1 MKKFK
6 GLMISTAVLLCTATA
21 GAVQANAGI
30 GIWGDSYGTFC
41 SGDINMDEECTVAD
55 AVLMQ
60 KYLLGSLSQG
70 EKFIAE
76 NIDIMNTADLNLD
89 GKIDV
94 FDFII
99 MRDCLINPDNQN
111 EISWRVDSFATAKK
125 EACETVGKEYIFTSA
140 EQTDEYFRNFA
151 YEDCSC
157 IGKYTDDFFQD
168 NVLLMKPVFED
179 SVGNFYSINKI
190 FYDGNTMNIDYTYN
204 YFGEISEELD
214 VPVLLLV
221 TVPKSRYHAEE
232 ISWNSKKR
240 SWDFIDDILKPEIS
254 EYNTF
259 EFTSPD
265 GKQTIFVNQSARKY
279 KYEDSV
285 TEIEFYRNFDHYE
298 TLEELEII
306 GTDTVYVPFSDEDNF
321 TVEWKDSSVVFTFTA
336 DKEYVFEFDYVNTDV
351 ITQTI
356 TKEISNM
363 EKPEIYSV
371 DLTADCSGRL
381 EYKSEIRDMYRI
393 DVMTSGTV
401 GLVGTPI
408 KFTLDEDVSDA
419 SAVMHYNE
427 DELRWVDENNL
438 ALLSYDKVYQS
449 YYRCNDAV
457 IDTENNTIT
466 FGVEDNRI
474 YVLVD
479 DIEWTNYWGK
489 DRTEYRKEVNVLS
502 YVSDWERGYNTG
514 DIMNLCDKEWAMAN
528 APDFRV
534 STPEQLASVVWYV
547 NASGFKCSIT
557 LENDID
563 LNGYNWVPMG
573 YEATGVG
580 NKFNGTVDG
589 NGYVIKNMNINSNYY
604 NTGFIGIGGSDIRNI
619 TFENANIT
627 GGICTGIVCGSTYAD
642 FTNVNVSG
650 NVTSN
655 GRNTG
660 AIAGYAPHS
669 KFTDCTHAI

>member
-6 GLMISTAVLLCTATA
+6 GLMITAAVSLCMAAA

-41 SGDINMDEECTVAD
+41 SGDINMDGECTVAD
-55 AVLMQ
+55 AVMMQ
-60 KYLLGSLSQG
+60 NYLLGSLSQG
-70 EKFIAE
+70 EKFILA
-76 NIDIMNTADLNLD
+76 NIDIMSTADLNLD
-89 GKIDV
+89 GEIDV

-111 EISWRVDSFATAKK
+111 DISWCVDSFGTAKK
-125 EACETVGKEYIFTSA
+125 DACEMVGKEYIFTSA
-140 EQTDEYFRNFA
+140 EQTDEYFSNFA
-151 YEDCSC
+151 YEDCPY

-168 NVLLMKPVFED
+168 NVLLMKPVLNGD
-179 SVGNFYSINKI
+179 GDFYNITKI
-190 FYDGNTMNIDYTYN
+190 FYDGDTMNIDYTYN
-204 YFGEISEELD
+204 YYGEIKEGSSI
-214 VPVLLLV
+214 LLLWV

-232 ISWNSKKR
+232 ISWNSKKTD
-240 SWDFIDDILKPEIS
+240 WKPLFDFIGETEIN
-254 EYNTF
+254 EYDTF

-265 GKQTIFVNQSARKY
+265 GKQTIFVDQSVEKY
-279 KYEDSV
+279 KYRDGV

-298 TLEELEII
+298 TLEELKITS
-306 GTDTVYVPFSDEDNF
+306 TDTVYMPFSDEDNF

-336 DKEYVFEFDYVNTDV
+336 DKEYSFEFDYVNTDV

-356 TKEISNM
+356 TKEISDR

-371 DLTADCSGRL
+371 DLTADCLGRL

-427 DELRWVDENNL
+427 DEFRWVDENNL
-438 ALLSYDKVYQS
+438 DLLGYDKVYQR
-449 YYRCNDAV
+449 YYRCDDAV

-466 FGVEDNRI
+466 FGVEDNII

-479 DIEWTNYWGK
+479 NIEWTNYWGK
-489 DRTEYRKEVNVLS
+489 DRTEYKKEVNVLS

-514 DIMNLCDKEWAMAN
+514 DIMNLCDKKWAIAN
-528 APDFRV
+528 APDFRI

-547 NASGFKCSIT
+547 NASGFECSVT

-563 LNGYNWVPMG
+563 LDGYEWIPMG
-573 YEATGVG
+573 YQPMSFVG
-580 NKFNGTVDG
+580 NKFRGTVDG
-589 NGYVIKNMNINSNYY
+589 NGYTIKNMSINGRGYY
-604 NTGFIGIGGSDIRNI
+604 YSGFIGIGGSEIRNI
-619 TFENANIT
+619 TFENAIVD
-627 GGICTGIVCGSTYAD
+627 GGIRKDIVCGSKSAEL
-642 FTNVNVSG
+642 TNVTV
-650 NVTSN
+650 
-655 GRNTG
+655 
-660 AIAGYAPHS
+660 
-669 KFTDCTHAI
+669 K

>member
-6 GLMISTAVLLCTATA
+6 GLMITAAVSLCTAA
-21 GAVQANAGI
+21 AVSVQANAWDNLFFI
-30 GIWGDSYGTFC
+30 NYEGTFC
-41 SGDINMDEECTVAD
+41 SGDINGDDDFSIAD

-60 KYLLGSLSQG
+60 QYMLGSFSQD
-70 EKFIAE
+70 EKFIVA
-76 NIDIMNTADLNLD
+76 NTDIMSTADLNLD
-89 GKIDV
+89 GEIDV

-99 MRDCLINPDNQN
+99 MRDYLVNPDEIHD
-111 EISWRVDSFATAKK
+111 EISWCVDTVNETDGFYKTTANN
-125 EACETVGKEYIFTSA
+125 YIITSSTQLA
-140 EQTDEYFRNFA
+140 EYFDSISYSDYTA
-151 YEDCSC
+151 YTE
-157 IGKYTDDFFQD
+157 KYNDIYFQD
-168 NVLLMKPVFED
+168 NVLLMKPVSQNHCE
-179 SVGNFYSINKI
+179 SVMYNISKI
-190 FYDGNTMNIDYTYN
+190 YYDGNTLNIDYTDN
-204 YFGEISEELD
+204 YDTFHECEQIET
-214 VPVLLLV
+214 PLLLQV
-221 TVPKSRYHAEE
+221 TVPKSRYHAEKV
-232 ISWNSKKR
+232 SWNSKKR
-240 SWDFIDDILKPEIS
+240 SWDFMYELFMPEIN
-254 EYNTF
+254 ENNVF

-265 GKQTIFVNQSARKY
+265 GEQTVFVKQNARKY
-279 KYEDSV
+279 KYRDGV

-298 TLEELEII
+298 TLEELEIT
-306 GTDTVYVPFSDEDNF
+306 GTDTVYMPFSDEDNF

-336 DKEYVFEFDYVNTDV
+336 NKEYSFEFDYVDTSV
-351 ITQTI
+351 RTQTI
-356 TKEISNM
+356 TKEISNR

-419 SAVMHYNE
+419 SAVMYYNE

-438 ALLSYDKVYQS
+438 ALLSYDKVFQR

-466 FGVEDNRI
+466 FGVEDSRI

-479 DIEWTNYWGK
+479 NIEWTNYWGK
-489 DRTEYRKEVNVLS
+489 DRTEYKKEVNILS

-547 NASGFKCSIT
+547 NASGFKCSVT

-563 LNGYNWVPMG
+563 LDSYEWVPMG
-573 YEATGVG
+573 YQPMSGLG
-580 NKFNGTVDG
+580 NKFKGTVDG
-589 NGYVIKNMNINSNYY
+589 NGYTIKNMNIKDNGYY
-604 NTGFIGIGGSDIRNI
+604 YAGFIGIGGSDIRNI
-619 TFENANIT
+619 TFENATVT
-627 GGICTGIVCGSTYAD
+627 GGIQKDIVCGSTSATL
-642 FTNVNVSG
+642 TNV
-650 NVTSN
+650 T
-655 GRNTG
+655 
-660 AIAGYAPHS
+660 I
-669 KFTDCTHAI
+669 K